1 MNLKKI
7 YFLLKNNISI
17 LRIKFHELSFDSKLI
32 LCGTILFILSFLA
45 TELKK
50 NYKKPYAV
58 TNKIQEQDQNL
69 NEMIPKGYMIYPIE
83 VINASSLHAMM
94 GSFAYINLYAPRKRQ
109 KGTKLIGK
117 NLKIIRSPKDPEQFA
132 LVIKESDYINQL
144 EPQNKYYV
152 TIKNPKLNEKENIIR
167 DENHSNRRI
176 SISYQN

>member
-7 YFLLKNNISI
+7 YFLLKINISS
-17 LRIKFHELSFDSKLI
+17 LKTKFYELSFDSKLI

-45 TELKK
+45 TEYKK
-50 NYKKPYAV
+50 NNIKPSGDTAK
-58 TNKIQEQDQNL
+58 THEQNL
-69 NEMIPKGYMIYPIE
+69 NEMIPKGYMIYPID

-94 GSFAYINLYAPRKRQ
+94 GSFAYVNLYAPRKRQ

-152 TIKNPKLNEKENIIR
+152 TIKNPKLNEKENLIR
-167 DENHSNRRI
+167 DENHSDRRI